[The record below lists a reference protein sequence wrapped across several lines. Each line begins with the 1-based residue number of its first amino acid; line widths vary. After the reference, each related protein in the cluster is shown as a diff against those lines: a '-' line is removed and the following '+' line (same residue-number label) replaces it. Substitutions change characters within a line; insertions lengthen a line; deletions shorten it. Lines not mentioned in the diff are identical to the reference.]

1 MVFLG
6 LENYY
11 FLNQCCNSN
20 PTLHHSHK
28 SWTQGHGDC
37 CSQSA
42 SPLRMGLPCCSEPP
56 SGKEDLL
63 HRRQGLQPG
72 LRTASSVFLQNTA
85 EACPLPGAAHIQGQT
100 DGWAQRPLSQG
111 SSEEH
116 FSCTSLQRVRRGC
129 HWDGF
134 TAQLKQSSTLL
145 PSFFLTN
152 SLYTNLCHGACL
164 LGKPQKP
171 LPLTCNARGS
181 SPQGRRGGTPHRHSC
196 YGLGSKTGLLEGPS
210 LKPPA

>member
-11 FLNQCCNSN
+11 FLNQCCDSN

-28 SWTQGHGDC
+28 SWTQSHGDC
-37 CSQSA
+37 RSQSA
-42 SPLRMGLPCCSEPP
+42 SPLRTGLPCCSETP

-100 DGWAQRPLSQG
+100 DGWAQRPLKSGQLWG
-111 SSEEH
+111 TFQLHVSSVSDEAVTGTV
-116 FSCTSLQRVRRGC
+116 SRPNLRR
-129 HWDGF
+129 
-134 TAQLKQSSTLL
+134 AQLCLL
-145 PSFFLTN
+145 PS
-152 SLYTNLCHGACL
+152 
-164 LGKPQKP
+164 
-171 LPLTCNARGS
+171 
-181 SPQGRRGGTPHRHSC
+181 
-196 YGLGSKTGLLEGPS
+196 
-210 LKPPA
+210 